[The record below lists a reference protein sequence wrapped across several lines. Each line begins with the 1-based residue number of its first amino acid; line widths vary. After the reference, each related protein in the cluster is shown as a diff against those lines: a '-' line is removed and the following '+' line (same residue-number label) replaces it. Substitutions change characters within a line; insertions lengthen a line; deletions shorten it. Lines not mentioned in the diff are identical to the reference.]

1 MSATNFFLRPFRRLR
16 NFTSRSKV
24 VETSPESNKLIHPRF
39 EISKNDA
46 VAQKMVPNS
55 LLFLM
60 YSEEN
65 DALFI

>member
-1 MSATNFFLRPFRRLR
+1 MSVANFFLRPFRLLKT
-16 NFTSRSKV
+16 FTAKSKIV
-24 VETSPESNKLIHPRF
+24 GIRAESNKLIHPRF
-39 EISKNDA
+39 EISKNA
-46 VAQKMVPNS
+46 LAQKTVPTS

>member
-1 MSATNFFLRPFRRLR
+1 MSVTNFFLRPFGLLKT
-16 NFTSRSKV
+16 FAAKSRTV
-24 VETSPESNKLIHPRF
+24 GIRAESNKLIHPRF
-39 EISKNDA
+39 EISKNA
-46 VAQKMVPNS
+46 LAQKTVPSS